1 MALTKLFILRHI
13 IIVYRLTKIEER
25 LQVLENAQLMGLA
38 NHTIVADGALT
49 KILIDLLKNLDT
61 LPSVIQNRRI

>member
-1 MALTKLFILRHI
+1 
-13 IIVYRLTKIEER
+13 
-25 LQVLENAQLMGLA
+25 MGLA